1 MSEIKETIASIKRI
15 NNKYLIAILLFSILS
30 EIFLIRKIGI
40 KDSTTFALALALVLF
55 EIVLSKE
62 DINRSILLFILS
74 LPVLVTARKVF
85 YLDVKL
91 IILNFESIYIIGV
104 FALNFT
110 RIKNM
115 LGEYNKSKNL
125 TRNLFT
131 YIIFF
136 VICSYISAIFSP
148 DIMKSFALT
157 TTSVLIPIMF
167 MFVLA
172 AVISK
177 DEMHRVIFMLILAVN
192 LSCLY
197 GFVQIIKNHAFSF
210 AALKASRDIITF
222 GFHNSNNFV
231 FVILIVYPLLVDTL
245 LYKKYSETNKIFYIV
260 SFLLQ
265 SLSIFVTFS
274 RGAWLAVIIIFILLL
289 LNKRY
294 IKIFYAFIGIVLAT
308 AKWTIPYIMHR
319 GIQGVSLLQ
328 NESTMARVQAIITS
342 IYVSIKYPFGIG
354 MGFFNEFYRKYV
366 LDGYMMLPEDLR
378 NNSAVPDYTMELAH
392 NVLMQISVELGI
404 FALIVFIMIYAN
416 RIKACVLSY
425 TESKAINAS
434 LVMYMFLGITTG
446 IEFNHKGV
454 VTPTIMLWIVIA
466 LSVIN
471 TRPKKIEN

>member
-1 MSEIKETIASIKRI
+1 MNEIKETLSSIKRI

-30 EIFLIRKIGI
+30 EVFLIRKIGI

-55 EIVLSKE
+55 EIILSKE

-85 YLDVKL
+85 YLDIKL
-91 IILNFESIYIIGV
+91 IILNFESIYIIGI
-104 FALNFT
+104 FLLNFKKV
-110 RIKNM
+110 KNIF
-115 LGEYNKSKNL
+115 GEYSREKGLNKNI
-125 TRNLFT
+125 FT

-136 VICSYISAIFSP
+136 VACSYISVIFSP
-148 DIMKSFALT
+148 DSMRSFALT

-172 AVISK
+172 AVINK
-177 DEMHRVIFMLILAVN
+177 DEINRVIFMLILAVN

-210 AALKASRDIITF
+210 TALKASRDIITF

-231 FVILIVYPLLVDTL
+231 FVILIVYPLLVDAL
-245 LYKKYSETNKIFYIV
+245 LYKKYNESNKVFYII

-274 RGAWLAVIIIFILLL
+274 RGAWLAVILTFVLLL
-289 LNKRY
+289 LNKKY
-294 IKIFYAFIGIVLAT
+294 IKVFYVFIGLVLAT

-319 GIQGVSLLQ
+319 GVQGVTLLQ
-328 NESTMARVQAIITS
+328 NESTMARVQSIVTS
-342 IYVSIKYPFGIG
+342 IYISIKYPFGVG
-354 MGFFNEFYRKYV
+354 MGYFTEFYKKYV
-366 LDGYMMLPEDLR
+366 IDGYMILPDSLR
-378 NNSAVPDYTMELAH
+378 SNSTVPNYTMELAH
-392 NVLMQISVELGI
+392 NVLMQISVELGL
-404 FALIVFIMIYAN
+404 FALILFLLIYAN
-416 RIKACVLSY
+416 RIKSCILSY
-425 TESKAINAS
+425 SENKAINAS
-434 LVMYMFLGITTG
+434 LIMYMFLGVTTG

-454 VTPTIMLWIVIA
+454 VTPTIMLWIIIA

-471 TRPKKIEN
+471 MKAKKE